1 MIFKF
6 TLVGLFVAI
15 TYYLSFKGMKK
26 TKDLKSFAIGNK
38 DMNPILVG
46 LTMAA
51 SISSTATFVIN
62 PGFVYTH
69 GLSAYIHY
77 GIAASL
83 GILTAF
89 ILMTKKF
96 LKQGEVNGALT
107 LPDWIYHRFGSRAM
121 SLFFA
126 VINLLSITFIV
137 LILLGCSFLLMS
149 LFDVSQTTGLILVL
163 LFVFSYVLIGGTYSH
178 AYTNAFQG
186 LMMVFIA
193 MIVFV
198 SGLKYFDGGFMT
210 SLKSVGENYAM
221 VFNPDSNLYFSFFSV
236 FVSGFI
242 ITFALMFQPHIFT
255 KVLYLKNEGDVNK
268 FIWTTFLSGLVFSLM
283 LFVGF
288 YARLSG
294 LEGVPQDKIVAAFI
308 TQEFGVEAGTVIALT
323 MLAAGL
329 STLDGILVAISSMV
343 VRDLYL
349 PFAKNLEAGE
359 KSALTLS
366 RYTLVGIGCVS
377 LIIALY
383 PPKLIG
389 LFAQKGVY
397 GLAAASFVP
406 MLFGTLITRKLN
418 AKLVFASSILGLVSH
433 LYLNIFGGI
442 ANPAVSATYGIF
454 LSTGLFF
461 MGMICEK
468 VLKPQ
473 KSQEHQLQKDE
484 KAYS

>member
-1 MIFKF
+1 MLFKL
-6 TLVGLFVAI
+6 TLVGLFVAV

-62 PGFVYTH
+62 PGFVYNH

-96 LKQGEVNGALT
+96 LKHGEVNGALT
-107 LPDWIYHRFGSRAM
+107 LPDWIYHRFNSRAM

-149 LFDVSQTTGLILVL
+149 LFGVTQTTGLVLVL

-186 LMMVFIA
+186 LMMVFIS

-198 SGLKYFDGGFMT
+198 SGLKYFDGGFIT
-210 SLKSVGENYAM
+210 SLESVGENYAL

-236 FVSGFI
+236 FVSGFV

-268 FIWTTFLSGLVFSLM
+268 FIATTFVSGLIFSLM

-294 LEGVPQDKIVAAFI
+294 LEGVAQDKVVAAFI
-308 TQEFGVEAGTVIALT
+308 SQEFGVEAGTVIALT

-349 PFAKNLEAGE
+349 PFAKDKEEGQR
-359 KSALTLS
+359 SALSLS
-366 RYTLVGIGCVS
+366 RYTLVVIGVIS
-377 LIIALY
+377 LLISLN
-383 PPKLIG
+383 PPELIG

-406 MLFGTLITRKLN
+406 MLFGTILTKKLN
-418 AKLVFASSILGLVSH
+418 AKLVFACAIVGLVAH
-433 LYLNIFGGI
+433 LYLNIFGGV
-442 ANPAVSATYGIF
+442 ANPAVSATYSIF
-454 LSTGLFF
+454 LSTGIFLT
-461 MGMICEK
+461 GLVVEK

-473 KSQEHQLQKDE
+473 KTSERPLQKDE

>member
-1 MIFKF
+1 MLFKF
-6 TLVGLFVAI
+6 TLVGLFVAV

-26 TKDLKSFAIGNK
+26 TKCLQSFAIGNK

-62 PGFVYTH
+62 PGFVYNH

-89 ILMTKKF
+89 VLMTKKF
-96 LKQGEVNGALT
+96 LKHGEVNGALT
-107 LPDWIYHRFGSRAM
+107 LPDWIFHRFGSRAM

-137 LILLGCSFLLMS
+137 LILLGCSFLMMS
-149 LFDVSQTTGLILVL
+149 LFDIGQTTGLILVL

-198 SGLKYFDGGFMT
+198 SGLKYFEGGFIS
-210 SLKSVGENYAM
+210 SLQSVSENYAL

-236 FVSGFI
+236 FVSGFV

-268 FIWTTFLSGLVFSLM
+268 FIATTFVSGLIFSLM

-294 LEGVPQDKIVAAFI
+294 LEGVAQDKVVATFI

-349 PFAKNLEAGE
+349 PFSKNNDSSQ
-359 KSALTLS
+359 KSALALS
-366 RYTLVGIGCVS
+366 RYTLVIIGIIS
-377 LIIALY
+377 LVIALY

-406 MLFGTLITRKLN
+406 MLFGTIMSRRLN
-418 AKLVFASSILGLVSH
+418 AKLVFLCAVVGLFSH
-433 LYLNIFGGI
+433 LYLNLFGGI

-454 LSTGLFF
+454 LSTGIFF
-461 MGMICEK
+461 MGLLGEK

-473 KSQEHQLQKDE
+473 KNQGHQLHKDE

>member
-1 MIFKF
+1 MAFKII
-6 TLVGLFVAI
+6 LISLFVLI
-15 TYYLSFKGMKK
+15 TYYLSLIGMKK
-26 TKDLKSFAIGNK
+26 TKNLKSFAIGNK

-69 GLSAYIHY
+69 GFSAYIHY

-83 GILTAF
+83 GILCAF
-89 ILMTKKF
+89 LLMTKKF
-96 LKQGEVNGALT
+96 LKQGEMHGALT
-107 LPDWIYHRFGSRAM
+107 LPDWIYHRYQSRLL

-126 VINLLSITFIV
+126 FINLLSITFIV
-137 LILLGCSFLLMS
+137 LILIGCSYLLTS
-149 LFDVSQTTGLILVL
+149 LFGISQTLGLVLIL

-186 LMMVFIA
+186 LMMIFIA
-193 MIVFV
+193 LIVFV
-198 SGLKYFDGGFMT
+198 SGLKYFDGGFFE
-210 SLKSVGENYAM
+210 SLQTVSENYAS
-221 VFNPDSNLYFSFFSV
+221 VINTDSDLYFSFFSV

-255 KVLYLKNEGDVNK
+255 KVLYLKNEKDVNK
-268 FIWTTFLSGLVFSLM
+268 FIVTTFISGLVFSLM

-288 YARLSG
+288 YAKLSG
-294 LEGVPQDKIVAAFI
+294 LEGIPQDKIVATFI
-308 TQEFGVEAGTVIALT
+308 TQEFGDGASAVIALT

-343 VRDLYL
+343 VRDIYL
-349 PFAKNLEAGE
+349 PFKSEGE
-359 KSALTLS
+359 KEQVSALNLS
-366 RYTLVGIGCVS
+366 RYVLVALGVIS
-377 LIIALY
+377 LVVAMY

-406 MLFGTLITRKLN
+406 MLFGTLLTRKL
-418 AKLVFASSILGLVSH
+418 SSRLIFISAIIGLFVH
-433 LYLNIFGGI
+433 LYLNIFGGVT
-442 ANPAVSATYGIF
+442 NPAVSATYAILISTAWFGLGLLLDLKFHIF
-454 LSTGLFF
+454 SPKKLGNVS
-461 MGMICEK
+461 E
-468 VLKPQ
+468 
-473 KSQEHQLQKDE
+473 S
-484 KAYS
+484 